1 MKRKLALQFR
11 IELLDTEPVIW
22 RQIEVPSA
30 YSFWDLHVAVQDSM
44 GWLDY
49 HLHEFSIQP
58 PRKRRPVLIGIPDGE
73 GDPLFQDVL
82 PGWKVPL
89 SDYFTTPGDVC
100 TYNYD
105 FGDDWY
111 HEILLEGV
119 LLQKD
124 GIKYPICTDGER
136 ACPVED
142 CGGIPGYYH
151 LLEVLADRKHE
162 EYRDMVS
169 WLKNHAKNYHPYNS
183 EHFEPRQV
191 TFSNPRTR
199 LKSMMQA

>member
-11 IELLDTEPVIW
+11 MELLDIEPLIW
-22 RQIEVPSA
+22 RQIEVPST
-30 YSFWDLHVAVQDSM
+30 YSFWDFHVAIQDSM

-58 PRKRRPVLIGIPDGE
+58 PRKRRPVSIGIPDE
-73 GDPLFQDVL
+73 DGDPMFQDVL
-82 PGWKVPL
+82 AGWNVSL

-105 FGDDWY
+105 FGDDWH

-119 LLQKD
+119 YLQKK
-124 GIKYPICTDGER
+124 GVKYPICTAGER

-142 CGGIPGYYH
+142 CGGVPGYYR
-151 LLEVLADRKHE
+151 LVDILADRNHE
-162 EYRDMVS
+162 EYDDMIS
-169 WLKNHAKNYHPYNS
+169 WLKHHAKDYHPYDP
-183 EHFEPRQV
+183 EHFEPSKV
-191 TFSNPRTR
+191 KFSNPRIR
-199 LKSMMQA
+199 LKSMMRA